1 MTVPSQMSLRRIR
14 EAMHLQ
20 VRVAY
25 ATSWEALID
34 THTRQALQFV
44 TEFATR
50 IPVLEGL
57 DLFFRVTAVPD
68 YAAIGGRWARDEVHL
83 GTRWRVGHHEAPR
96 RCLAE
101 GVASGITDHIVGS
114 VEAWRVA
121 NDGGDVPLSCIVRD
135 AQYRQLQSEGFSHL
149 QGDNLIVRCEIGPRR
164 AHECRRNPDS
174 A

>member
-1 MTVPSQMSLRRIR
+1 MTVPSQMSLRRIP

-57 DLFFRVTAVPD
+57 DLFFRVTAVPE
-68 YAAIGGRWARDEVHL
+68 AMHEVVRSRTLTALDLKTVSHP
-83 GTRWRVGHHEAPR
+83 GEHP
-96 RCLAE
+96 
-101 GVASGITDHIVGS
+101 
-114 VEAWRVA
+114 
-121 NDGGDVPLSCIVRD
+121 PLTGWQRLRLDLV
-135 AQYRQLQSEGFSHL
+135 
-149 QGDNLIVRCEIGPRR
+149 
-164 AHECRRNPDS
+164 
-174 A
+174 